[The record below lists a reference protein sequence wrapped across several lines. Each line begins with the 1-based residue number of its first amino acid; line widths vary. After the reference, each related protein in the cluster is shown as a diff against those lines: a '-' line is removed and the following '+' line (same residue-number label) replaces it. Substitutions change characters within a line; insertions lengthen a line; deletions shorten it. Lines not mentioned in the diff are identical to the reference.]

1 MKKFKEFFKIKEK
14 KSATIWQRDI
24 FQVVEKEIT
33 LPEITGKVTFRRGY
47 FEDIDG
53 LLDVERLS
61 YDGETPW
68 NRRAFEH
75 EMRRNKNAIYL
86 VLVYEHQLIGFIG
99 AWFVQGEA
107 HITNI
112 AMIPQFRNKGFATF
126 LIKELMEIAIQKEN
140 NILSLEVRTSN
151 ETAKSVYRKMGFV
164 DGKIKKAYYASD
176 LEDALEMSMD
186 LRILKEALK
195 GSYDE

>member
-1 MKKFKEFFKIKEK
+1 MKKFKEFFNIKEK
-14 KSATIWQRDI
+14 KPNNRWQRDS
-24 FQVVEKEIT
+24 FQVIEKELT
-33 LPEITGKVTFRRGY
+33 LLEVADTIIFRRGF

-61 YDGETPW
+61 YHGETPW

-86 VLVYEHQLIGFIG
+86 VLVFEYQLIGFIG

-112 AMIPQFRNKGFATF
+112 AIIPKFRNKGLASF
-126 LIKELMEIAIQKEN
+126 LIKELVELAIQKEN
-140 NILSLEVRTSN
+140 NIMSLEVRTSN
-151 ETAKSVYRKMGFV
+151 TTAQSVYRKMGFV

-176 LEDALEMSMD
+176 LEDALEMSLD
-186 LRILKEALK
+186 LRNKKDLMVEI
-195 GSYDE
+195 DEG